1 MVGIRTD
8 PILFSVRKKVK
19 DGGRSPPPLIKE
31 SETTMAYIDDPQTQ
45 KANLSYI
52 RSAMNEPLLEKD
64 HELDLA
70 KRWRDKGD
78 EKALHEL
85 VRSYTRLV
93 VAAAARFRNY
103 GLPMGDLI
111 QEGNIGLMQAA
122 NRFEPERDVRFSTYA
137 TWWIRSAMQDYILR
151 NWSIVRTGTTAA
163 QKSLFFNLRR
173 LRAKI
178 ERAKGAEGLNDE
190 DRRKIAGEL
199 RVNLKDVED
208 MEGRLS
214 GSDNSLNATIG
225 EDGEEE
231 WQNFLKDDR
240 PNPEDIVIGMR
251 DAKTRSKWLEEALDA
266 LSDREQKII
275 RNRHLKYETVTL
287 EDLGKELGVSK
298 ERVRQLEAR
307 AMEKLKAGLSGKTA
321 HTDDFFASL

>member
-1 MVGIRTD
+1 
-8 PILFSVRKKVK
+8 
-19 DGGRSPPPLIKE
+19 
-31 SETTMAYIDDPQTQ
+31 MAHIDDQTTQ
-45 KANLSYI
+45 RANLDYI
-52 RSAMNEPLLEKD
+52 RASMAEPLLEKD

-70 KRWRDKGD
+70 RRWRDKGD

-93 VAAAARFRNY
+93 VSAAAKFRNY

-122 NRFEPERDVRFSTYA
+122 NRFEPERELRFSTYA
-137 TWWIRSAMQDYILR
+137 NWWIRSAMQDYILR

-178 ERAKGAEGLNDE
+178 ERSKGAEGLNDE
-190 DRRKIAGEL
+190 DRAKIATEL
-199 RVNLKDVED
+199 KVNLKDVED
-208 MEGRLS
+208 MEGRMS
-214 GSDNSLNATIG
+214 GSDSSLNATLG
-225 EDGEEE
+225 DDGEEE

-240 PNPEDIVIGMR
+240 PNPEEIVTQMK
-251 DAKTRSKWLEEALDA
+251 DARTRSKWLADALGT

-275 RNRHLKYETVTL
+275 RDRHLQYETVTL

-307 AMEKLKAGLSGKTA
+307 AMEKLKAGLSEKIPQIS
-321 HTDDFFASL
+321 DLFAQM